1 LIDGRASYGYGLQ
14 LSILGLLL
22 HWDFAR
28 LWDFKRSLSGL
39 RTSFYIGTEF

>member
-14 LSILGLLL
+14 LQILGLWL
-22 HWDFAR
+22 HWDFAK
-28 LWDFKRSLSGL
+28 LTDFKKSLSGL